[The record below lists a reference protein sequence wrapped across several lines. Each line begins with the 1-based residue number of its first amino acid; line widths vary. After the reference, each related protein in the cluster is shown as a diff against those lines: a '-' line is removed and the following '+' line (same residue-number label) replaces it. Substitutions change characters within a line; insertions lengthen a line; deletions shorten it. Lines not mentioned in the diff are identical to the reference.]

1 MKIIIII
8 ITLLTYLTLL
18 PNAYSN
24 NFLSEASNY
33 TVKIKAKSQYPFA
46 ETEDAGIWKGAGFI
60 IDKKQGYI
68 LTNAHV
74 SGRGDTKL
82 KLKFKNGSY
91 KNAKPIYIDPEYDI
105 AILKIN
111 QSNIPEYGS
120 EADLDC
126 HFLATPGI
134 EVAAFGHP
142 NGLSFSASRGIISQE
157 LVLNEKRV
165 IQTDAAINPGNSGG
179 PLINLKNGRIVG
191 INKSKYTKN
200 SEGLGF
206 AVPIYVVCKIL
217 DLLAEKKDPSPPL
230 INIRFAR
237 DTDETERNIIAYL
250 KHSNKYLEMGSRLI
264 EANGYK
270 IHNSSDLNFVLRGSI
285 SPAILKFKNEQ
296 GIKSYTIPFMK
307 HKKVL
312 DREFLFLDGAIIS
325 EQIQKDKNFL
335 NRQFYI
341 HSVLRGSGADNQN
354 LWPRCWIRFVNGKA
368 PENLVKLYIMLRA
381 QRNSNI
387 IYTCWSSK
395 DHLLTQNYHTK
406 LSVPKKKIYLKS
418 VNFIKPELEKLKHAK
433 Y

>member
-1 MKIIIII
+1 MKIKLIIIN
-8 ITLLTYLTLL
+8 LLTLIILES
-18 PNAYSN
+18 NAYSN
-24 NFLSEASNY
+24 NFLSEAANY

-46 ETEDAGIWKGAGFI
+46 ETEDAGIWTGAGFI
-60 IDKKQGYI
+60 INKKKGYI

-82 KLKFKNGSY
+82 KLKFKSGTY

-105 AILKIN
+105 AIIKIDKRY
-111 QSNIPEYGS
+111 IPEYTS

-126 HFLATPGI
+126 HFDANPGI

-157 LVLNEKRV
+157 LVLNERRV

-191 INKSKYTKN
+191 VNKSKYGKN

-206 AVPIYVVCKIL
+206 AVPIYVACKIL
-217 DLLAEKKDPSPPL
+217 ELLEENKDPSPPM
-230 INIRFAR
+230 IDIRFAK
-237 DTDETERNIIAYL
+237 DIDETESNIIAYL
-250 KHSNKYLEMGSRLI
+250 KYGGKYLEMGSRLI
-264 EANGYK
+264 EANGHN
-270 IHNSSDLNFVLRGSI
+270 IENSSDLNFILRGTI
-285 SPAILKFKNEQ
+285 SPTTLKFKNEY
-296 GIKSYTIPFMK
+296 GTKSYTVPFSK
-307 HKKVL
+307 YKKIL
-312 DREFLFLDGAIIS
+312 DREYLFLDGAIIS
-325 EQIQKDKNFL
+325 EQIQIDKNFL

-354 LWPRCWIRFVNGKA
+354 LWPRCWIRFVNGKI

-381 QRNSNI
+381 KIHSKI

-395 DHLLTQNYHTK
+395 DHLLTQNYHTNMTINK
-406 LSVPKKKIYLKS
+406 TRIYIKS
-418 VNFIKPELEKLKHAK
+418 INFIKPELNELVIAK